1 MPVPAPPPA
10 LAPERVPAP
19 VRELLARLAA
29 DGHPSMLVGGCVRDL
44 AEGRP
49 VHDFDVA
56 TPAPIERV
64 LALFPR
70 AIPIGLRHGTVMV
83 PTPAGPVDV
92 TRFRS
97 GPRLVD
103 DLAHRDFTLNAI
115 AWSPGGALV
124 DPHDGV
130 ADLAAGRLRA
140 VGDADA
146 RLAEDPLRALR
157 AARLVAERGFTPDPA
172 LVAAM
177 ARAAPAVAGVAAER
191 LRAELERLLL
201 APHAGDGLRLLR
213 DTGIEAQ
220 IAPGVSERA
229 AERVDALPRQRDARL
244 AGWLVGTPVR
254 RVLARLR
261 FSNATVGRVARV
273 LHEHPVQARTEP
285 SRPPSV
291 RRLLHRFEP
300 ADLDLLLTLAAVSA
314 RVDGPP
320 EAAERVA
327 ALRRAVET
335 QRSDEALALRRGDLA
350 LDGAEVMRLLGRGP
364 GPEIGEALRYLTD
377 CVLEDPA
384 DNEPGRLRARLE
396 AWAAKRGKTPE
407 RQP

>member
-1 MPVPAPPPA
+1 
-10 LAPERVPAP
+10 
-19 VRELLARLAA
+19 
-29 DGHPSMLVGGCVRDL
+29 
-44 AEGRP
+44 

-191 LRAELERLLL
+191 LRAELERLLSN
-201 APHAGDGLRLLR
+201 A
-213 DTGIEAQ
+213 
-220 IAPGVSERA
+220 SS
-229 AERVDALPRQRDARL
+229 
-244 AGWLVGTPVR
+244 
-254 RVLARLR
+254 ARLR
-261 FSNATVGRVARV
+261 S
-273 LHEHPVQARTEP
+273 
-285 SRPPSV
+285 SPP
-291 RRLLHRFEP
+291 
-300 ADLDLLLTLAAVSA
+300 A
-314 RVDGPP
+314 
-320 EAAERVA
+320 
-327 ALRRAVET
+327 
-335 QRSDEALALRRGDLA
+335 
-350 LDGAEVMRLLGRGP
+350 
-364 GPEIGEALRYLTD
+364 
-377 CVLEDPA
+377 
-384 DNEPGRLRARLE
+384 
-396 AWAAKRGKTPE
+396 
-407 RQP
+407 